1 MLKKFLPRLGVS
13 CFLLVTLP
21 LVADEAI
28 AYFEIPHIFGGI
40 AAIASCVGACL
51 PVLGMF
57 QNSES

>member
-21 LVADEAI
+21 LVADEVI
-28 AYFEIPHIFGGI
+28 AYFEIPHIFGGV
-40 AAIASCVGACL
+40 AAIASCVGACI

-57 QNSES
+57 QNSEG